1 MKSLIK
7 AIINCLVLIKPKHI
21 KQNTS
26 DIGKVIKKTVDKAQN
41 FIKFISLNVF
51 FSFIEIF
58 NLLFPK
64 STFLKQLNRFKL
76 INSITYNNK
85 LSKIETLPFFITLA

>member
-1 MKSLIK
+1 MIK
-7 AIINCLVLIKPKHI
+7 AIINCLVLKGPKYK
-21 KQNTS
+21 KQNTNEK
-26 DIGKVIKKTVDKAQN
+26 GKVIKKREDTSQN

-64 STFLKQLNRFKL
+64 LTFLKQLNRFKL

-85 LSKIETLPFFITLA
+85 LSKIETLPLFITLA

>member
-1 MKSLIK
+1 MSLIK
-7 AIINCLVLIKPKHI
+7 AIINCLVLKDPKYK
-21 KQNTS
+21 KQNTNET
-26 DIGKVIKKTVDKAQN
+26 GKVIIKSEDKSQN
-41 FIKFISLNVF
+41 FIKFISLNEF

-64 STFLKQLNRFKL
+64 LTFLKQLDRFKL

-85 LSKIETLPFFITLA
+85 LSKIETLPLFITLA

>member
-1 MKSLIK
+1 MSLIK
-7 AIINCLVLIKPKHI
+7 AIINCLVLKDPKYK
-21 KQNTS
+21 KQN
-26 DIGKVIKKTVDKAQN
+26 INEKGKVIKKREDTNQN

-64 STFLKQLNRFKL
+64 STFLKQLN
-76 INSITYNNK
+76 ID
-85 LSKIETLPFFITLA
+85 LS

>member
-1 MKSLIK
+1 MIK
-7 AIINCLVLIKPKHI
+7 AIINCLVLAEPKYK
-21 KQNTS
+21 KQNTNEK
-26 DIGKVIKKTVDKAQN
+26 GKVIKKREDTSQN

-64 STFLKQLNRFKL
+64 STFLKQLNSFKL

-85 LSKIETLPFFITLA
+85 LSKIETLPLFITLA